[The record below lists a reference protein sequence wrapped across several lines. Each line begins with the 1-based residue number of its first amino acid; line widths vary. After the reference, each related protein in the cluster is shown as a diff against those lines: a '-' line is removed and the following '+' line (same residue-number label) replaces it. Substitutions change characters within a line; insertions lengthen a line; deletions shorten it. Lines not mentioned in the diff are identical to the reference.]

1 MQDTY
6 KIHGYLVDY
15 YVRKKYMGDIYLETP
30 DRENFGY
37 QGRQYTT
44 LEQDIVLRNGRK
56 IKKGTEIV
64 TECIPI
70 CGRRIQKQV
79 THEQLGVLGTNMR
92 SFYNIGIKR

>member
-44 LEQDIVLRNGRK
+44 LD
-56 IKKGTEIV
+56 
-64 TECIPI
+64 
-70 CGRRIQKQV
+70 
-79 THEQLGVLGTNMR
+79 
-92 SFYNIGIKR
+92 